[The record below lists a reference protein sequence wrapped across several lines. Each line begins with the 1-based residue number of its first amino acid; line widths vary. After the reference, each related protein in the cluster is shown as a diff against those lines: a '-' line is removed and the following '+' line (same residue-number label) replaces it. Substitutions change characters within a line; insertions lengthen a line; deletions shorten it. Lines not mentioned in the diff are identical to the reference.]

1 MSKNDK
7 KEVINISFLNE
18 SKESED
24 KPRQNDINN
33 TNKNNNLQNLSKTD
47 TKENLSKI
55 NIKKENNNT
64 NNATV
69 PTNIIL
75 NKKRERNES
84 HNKEPEEET
93 NNTNNNL
100 NKKKMPL
107 NEAKKEMK
115 EFEQLIFN
123 TEKEIQKKYGFAFP
137 DLSYE
142 DNLPDDIKNKLID
155 IFLERPHIK
164 KILNEANAQK

>member
-33 TNKNNNLQNLSKTD
+33 TNKNNNLQNLFKTD

>member
-1 MSKNDK
+1 MSKNYK

-64 NNATV
+64 NNTNNATES
-69 PTNIIL
+69 TNTIL
-75 NKKRERNES
+75 NKKRERTES
-84 HNKEPEEET
+84 HTEEEA
-93 NNTNNNL
+93 NNTTNNL

>member
-142 DNLPDDIKNKLID
+142 NNLPDDIKNKLID

>member
-123 TEKEIQKKYGFAFP
+123 MEKEIQKKYGFAFP

>member
-7 KEVINISFLNE
+7 KEVINISFLNK

-24 KPRQNDINN
+24 KLKQNDINN
-33 TNKNNNLQNLSKTD
+33 TNNTNKNNNSPNLSKTD
-47 TKENLSKI
+47 TKENLPKI
-55 NIKKENNNT
+55 NIKKESNNT
-64 NNATV
+64 NNATES
-69 PTNIIL
+69 TNTIL
-75 NKKRERNES
+75 NKKRERTES
-84 HNKEPEEET
+84 HTEEEA
-93 NNTNNNL
+93 NNTTNNL

-123 TEKEIQKKYGFAFP
+123 MEKEIQKKYGFAFP

-155 IFLERPHIK
+155 NFLERPHIK
-164 KILNEANAQK
+164 KILIEANAQK

>member
-155 IFLERPHIK
+155 NFLERPHIK
-164 KILNEANAQK
+164 KILIEANAQK